1 MPIIQKRRLFLTIG
15 ALIVVTAGLIVA
27 TLGLRPGID
36 FTGGTL
42 TEVRYGALPEKS
54 AIEAVLD
61 EQGLANS
68 AIRESSGEFGTS
80 YIVTTRTLQVD
91 EQKVLSEKLTSIGSD
106 ASVIRTTS
114 VGPVIGQEMRDKAYW
129 AIGAVLLVTT
139 IYVAFAFMGIGKP
152 VSSWVYGSMTVL
164 VLFHDILVPVAVMSL
179 LGYFMGLEVDV
190 LFVTALLT
198 ILGYSVNDTI
208 VIFDRVREKL
218 VANRTEHRRTIIEPG
233 GIERDEV
240 DYTLN
245 RPFAD
250 LVGEAVSETMPRSI
264 NTSLTVLFA
273 LLALYFFGSVVTQ
286 TFALVLIAGVFA
298 GAYSSIFIAS
308 PMLVTYADWQTKR
321 AVAVTGEKKS

>member
-1 MPIIQKRRLFLTIG
+1 MPIIKHRKVFILIG
-15 ALIVVTAGLIVA
+15 AVIVLTAGSIVA
-27 TLGLRPGID
+27 VFGLKPGID

-42 TEVRYGALPEKS
+42 TEVRYSTMPDKSVIEDQLQALNLP
-54 AIEAVLD
+54 
-61 EQGLANS
+61 NS

-80 YIVTTRTLQVD
+80 YIVTTRNLTVEEQNQVN
-91 EQKVLSEKLTSIGSD
+91 EKLTSLDDD
-106 ASVIRTTS
+106 ATVIRTTS
-114 VGPVIGQEMRDKAYW
+114 VGPVIGQEMKDKAFW
-129 AIGAVLLVTT
+129 AVGAVLLLTI

-164 VLFHDILVPVAVMSL
+164 VLFHDILVPIAVMSL
-179 LGYFMGLEVDV
+179 LGYSFGMEVDV

-218 VANRTEHRRTIIEPG
+218 VENRTETRTKIEEPG
-233 GIERDEV
+233 GMDREEV
-240 DYTLN
+240 SYTLN
-245 RPFAD
+245 RPFEA

-273 LLALYFFGSVVTQ
+273 LLALYFFGSAVTE

-308 PMLVTYADWQTKR
+308 PLLVAYADWQAKR
-321 AVAVTGEKKS
+321 PIVEVKK

>member
-1 MPIIQKRRLFLTIG
+1 MPIIRNRKLFLAIG
-15 ALIVVTAGLIVA
+15 ALIVLTAGLIVA
-27 TLGLRPGID
+27 TFGLKPSID

-42 TEVRYGALPEKS
+42 TEVRYGTMPEKS
-54 AIEAVLD
+54 AVEGVLG
-61 EQGLANS
+61 ETGLPNS
-68 AIRESSGEFGTS
+68 AIRESAGEFGSS
-80 YIVTTRTLQVD
+80 YIVTTRTLSVA
-91 EQKVLSEKLTSIGSD
+91 EQKDLSEKLTKIGSD

-114 VGPVIGQEMRDKAYW
+114 VGPVIGEEMKSKAYW
-129 AIGAVLLVTT
+129 AIGAVLIVT
-139 IYVAFAFMGIGKP
+139 IVYVAFAFVGIGMP
-152 VSSWVYGSMTVL
+152 VSSWIYGTMTVL
-164 VLFHDILVPVAVMSL
+164 VLFHDILVPIAVMSL
-179 LGYFMGLEVDV
+179 LGHFMGLEVDV

-218 VANRTEHRRTIIEPG
+218 VGNRTEYRKKIVEPG
-233 GIERDEV
+233 GIEHDEV
-240 DYTLN
+240 TYTLN

-308 PMLVTYADWQTKR
+308 PLLVAYADWQAKR
-321 AVAVTGEKKS
+321 EVVNPK

>member
-1 MPIIQKRRLFLTIG
+1 MPIIKHRRIFLFIG
-15 ALIVVTAGLIVA
+15 AAIALTAGIILA
-27 TLGLRPGID
+27 TFGLKPGID

-42 TEVRYGALPEKS
+42 TEVQYGTMPEKS
-54 AIEAVLD
+54 SIEAVLG
-61 EQGLANS
+61 ELGLGNS
-68 AIRESSGEFGTS
+68 AVRESSGEFGSS
-80 YIVTTRTLQVD
+80 YIVTTRTLTVE
-91 EQKVLSEKLTSIGSD
+91 EQKALSEDLTQLGSD
-106 ASVIRTTS
+106 ATVLRTTS
-114 VGPVIGQEMRDKAYW
+114 VGPVIGEEMKSKAFW
-129 AIGAVLLVTT
+129 AIGAVLVVTI
-139 IYVAFAFMGIGKP
+139 IYVAFAFFGIGKP
-152 VSSWVYGSMTVL
+152 VSSWIYGSMTVL
-164 VLFHDILVPVAVMSL
+164 VLFHDILVPIAVMSL
-179 LGYFMGLEVDV
+179 LGYFLGLEVDV

-218 VANRTEHRRTIIEPG
+218 VQNRTEHRTRIEEPG
-233 GIERDEV
+233 GIARDEV

-308 PMLVTYADWQTKR
+308 PLLVVYADWQAKRQTTTK
-321 AVAVTGEKKS
+321 